1 MLNAP
6 TFAKFQLHGVA
17 SAECVVYCGQRQ
29 FARRCGEK
37 SQLEALGHIVRQ
49 LNLAMQAG
57 RTIDKRTIYD
67 AKSLFA
73 ALDKDKDGSLSREE
87 VARGLKRLD
96 VVMEAALFQMLLDTM
111 DLNLDGLVDMA
122 EFLHRLNISSY
133 TRPSHMS
140 PPRKNFNGR
149 GAGPAIGKVR
159 SDRSAM
165 TRVRSDGSDASTA
178 IPFGKSVTDASTTTR
193 SFFLKTDASTAVSP
207 EQMLTDASIMTS
219 VHLDKADAS
228 TAAAPEKTLTDASTM
243 TSAWSDKP
251 DVSMVVSPGKALTD
265 ASTMTSVQSDKADKA
280 DTFTAVPVENML
292 TDASTMTSV
301 HSDEADASTA
311 VPPEKA
317 LTDSSPIT
325 LVRSDKTDAST
336 AVSPRRALTD
346 ASTMAPVRSDTLDAS
361 TVVPPGQTQTDA
373 STMAQVHTD
382 RSDTLIPGGRVA
394 ADVSTQVCGATTTES
409 SRNSMADYSD
419 ASAKDELQERVAH
432 LERELALVR
441 SQSEGQLRLAESLRQ
456 RLADVEVDQRS
467 AVLQGAREQHSGAL
481 QPICVISSP
490 PNTSRQIPLQH
501 FPNLLRGLPVQQRGA
516 SKMTTQLMQYA
527 SVKSLPSEPVSS

>member
-6 TFAKFQLHGVA
+6 TFAKFQ
-17 SAECVVYCGQRQ
+17 
-29 FARRCGEK
+29 RCGEK

-111 DLNLDGLVDMA
+111 DLNSDGLVDMA

-140 PPRKNFNGR
+140 PPRKNFSGR

-317 LTDSSPIT
+317 FTDSSPMT

-346 ASTMAPVRSDTLDAS
+346 ASTMTPVRSDTLDAS

-419 ASAKDELQERVAH
+419 ASTKDELQERVAH